1 MRAQKPDQMASQ
13 ATAWRAFLAVFIQ
26 FIDPATAYGYV
37 IGKDQNKALAGAAAV
52 ILFIGFTPFIL
63 QGGGFTESNLM
74 VPTWILIER
83 IILASAAGLAVY
95 ILSFAMGGKKPLWPA
110 VTSSFLSMGAFM
122 VLVAFLAFLAY
133 LFSFPGGFSWSFAEG
148 MMGLPATRLSVFLVL
163 FAARLDLAS
172 LATVY
177 LWGRGLSVGWNE
189 TTSFGQRLAWT
200 IYLFGILLLTL
211 PVFIAP
217 DGAEGGL

>member
-1 MRAQKPDQMASQ
+1 M
-13 ATAWRAFLAVFIQ
+13 TAWQAFFAVFIQ
-26 FIDPATAYGYV
+26 FADPVRAYRYV
-37 IGKDQNKALAGAAAV
+37 TGKDQNKALIGAAAL

-63 QGGGFTESNLM
+63 QGMILSESDLM
-74 VPTWILIER
+74 IPAWILIER
-83 IILASAAGLAVY
+83 VILASAAGLAVY
-95 ILSFAMGGKKPLWPA
+95 VLSFALGGKKPLWPA
-110 VTSSFLSMGAFM
+110 ITSSFLSMGAFM
-122 VLVAFLAFLAY
+122 VLVALLAFLAH
-133 LFSFPGGFSWSFAEG
+133 LFSFPEGFSWSPAEG
-148 MMGLPATRLSVFLVL
+148 MTGMPATRLSVFLFL

-189 TTSFGQRLAWT
+189 TEGFGQRLAWT

-217 DGAEGGL
+217 EGAEGGS